1 LQRWWL
7 SLNGLT
13 SLSDAAAESLSKC
26 GSSTLHL
33 HGLTTL
39 SDSAA
44 VNLSKSIGSGLY
56 LPRVL
61 RERLSDAAKKSLSGY
76 NVVWYW

>member
-1 LQRWWL
+1 
-7 SLNGLT
+7 
-13 SLSDAAAESLSKC
+13 
-26 GSSTLHL
+26 
-33 HGLTTL
+33 L